1 MNPSQQHAPNQPP
14 TKPAGDAT
22 ALVKLLAAQIVAE
35 HFAVRAA
42 NDTKPRENQ
51 HERD

>member
-1 MNPSQQHAPNQPP
+1 MTPSPQHIRNQPP

-35 HFAVRAA
+35 HFATRTAA
-42 NDTKPRENQ
+42 NTEPAKTGGKT
-51 HERD
+51 